1 MRITNKMMTNNVL
14 HNINNNKNLLSTLE
28 NQYSTGKKIQKPSD
42 DPIIAVRALKLR
54 TNLSEIT
61 QYVDKNIPDALS
73 WMDTT
78 ESSLGVIN
86 QVLRQMNTYCNQGA
100 NDTLTAEDRNSIVA
114 NLEEL
119 KQHIYQEGNSN
130 YAGRYV
136 FSGYKTDTPLVF
148 NEATNE
154 YSYRMTEPLSGED
167 IGAEFKTVNNVD
179 INAFD
184 KDNPDA
190 FDKTMPNQIQ
200 VYRLR
205 LGYGNLEAGKEE
217 NGVVTPNASIQYT
230 DGSTDAEGY
239 LIKQDL
245 PITAEKK
252 LTDPDVYQPGDDEV
266 HFIPETGELIFGKNV
281 YEKVRKSEHFDVTY
295 SKNEFKTNELRPEHY
310 FNCIRTADD
319 GTVLNFE
326 KMDLNYNIDPEI
338 TAKKGQEIQYE
349 VNFNQKLTINTQGDE
364 AFTHDIGRA
373 IDDIINAVSDVKET
387 EEKIAEVDKMLEDT
401 NLTPEQRKALEGIK
415 EQLTSEFTLR
425 TDIMQAAFAGGLSD
439 TIDMQD
445 KVNVAMSDLGGR
457 YNRLLLTEDRLGD
470 QQVDFEDLLSSNE
483 DVDLVDTIIKYTSAE
498 TIYNSSLSAASKLVQ
513 SFLLD
518 FL

>member
-54 TNLSEIT
+54 TNLSELT
-61 QYVDKNIPDALS
+61 QYVEKNIPDALS

-78 ESSLGVIN
+78 ESSLNVVNEI
-86 QVLRQMNTYCNQGA
+86 LRQMNTYCNQGA
-100 NDTLTAEDRNSIVA
+100 NDPLTAENRKSIVE
-114 NLEEL
+114 NLEQL

-148 NEATNE
+148 NEPTDE
-154 YSYRMTEPLSGED
+154 YTYTMTEPLCGDD
-167 IGAEFKTVNNVD
+167 ISAEYKIVNNVD

-190 FDKTMPNQIQ
+190 FDTTMPNQIQ
-200 VYRLR
+200 IYRMR
-205 LGYGNLEAGKEE
+205 LGYANLDAGATIE
-217 NGVVTPNASIQYT
+217 YT

-239 LIKQDL
+239 LIKQQI
-245 PITAEKK
+245 PITAEKT
-252 LTDPDVYQPGDDEV
+252 LTDPDAYQPGDDEV
-266 HFIPETGELIFGKNV
+266 YFIAETGELIFGKNV
-281 YEKVRKSEHFDVTY
+281 YEKVRKSEHIDVTY
-295 SKNEFKTNELRPEHY
+295 SKTEFETNELRPEHY
-310 FNCIRTADD
+310 FNCTRTSQD
-319 GTVLNFE
+319 GTEVLNFE
-326 KMDLNYNIDPEI
+326 KEDLNYSKEE
-338 TAKKGQEIQYE
+338 KFGVKEGQEIQYE

-373 IDDIINAVSDVKET
+373 IDDIINAVSDVQET
-387 EEKIAEVDKMLEDT
+387 EEKMAEVDKMLEDT

-439 TIDMQD
+439 TMEMQD
-445 KVNVAMSDLGGR
+445 MVNVAVSDLGGR
-457 YNRLLLTEDRLGD
+457 YNRLLLTQSRLGD

-513 SFLLD
+513 SSLLD

>member
-61 QYVDKNIPDALS
+61 QYVEKNIPDALS

-78 ESSLGVIN
+78 ESSLDVVNDI
-86 QVLRQMNTYCNQGA
+86 LRQMNTYCNQGA
-100 NDTLTAEDRNSIVA
+100 NDPLTAEDRNSIVE
-114 NLEEL
+114 NLEQL

-148 NEATNE
+148 NEPTDDYTYE
-154 YSYRMTEPLSGED
+154 MTEPLCGDD
-167 IGAEFKTVNNVD
+167 ISAEYKIVNNVN
-179 INAFD
+179 INDFD
-184 KDNPDA
+184 KENPDA

-200 VYRLR
+200 MYRMR
-205 LGYGNLEAGKEE
+205 LGYGNLEE
-217 NGVVTPNASIQYT
+217 GVSIQYT
-230 DGSTDAEGY
+230 DGNNTTDAEGY
-239 LIKQDL
+239 LVKTEL
-245 PITAEKK
+245 SVGNGAITEKK
-252 LTDPDVYQPGDDEV
+252 LTDPDAYQPGDDEV
-266 HFIPETGELIFGKNV
+266 YFIAETGELIFGKNM
-281 YEKVRKSEHFDVTY
+281 YEKVRKSEHIDVTY
-295 SKNEFKTNELRPEHY
+295 SKTKFETNDLRPEHY
-310 FNCIRTADD
+310 FNCTRTSED
-319 GTVLNFE
+319 GTEVLNFE
-326 KMDLNYNIDPEI
+326 KQDLNYNIEKKFG
-338 TAKKGQEIQYE
+338 AKEGQEIQYE
-349 VNFNQKLTINTQGDE
+349 VNFNQKLTINTQGSE

-373 IDDIINAVSDVKET
+373 IDDIINAVSDVQET
-387 EEKIAEVDKMLEDT
+387 EEKMAEVDKMLEDT

-439 TIDMQD
+439 TVDMQD

-457 YNRLLLTEDRLGD
+457 YNRLLLTQSRLGD

-513 SFLLD
+513 SSLLD

>member
-61 QYVDKNIPDALS
+61 QYTEKNIPDALS

-78 ESSLGVIN
+78 ESSLDVVNEI
-86 QVLRQMNTYCNQGA
+86 LRQMNTYCNQGA
-100 NDTLTAEDRNSIVA
+100 NDTLTAEDRNSIVE
-114 NLEEL
+114 NLEQL

-148 NEATNE
+148 NEPTDE
-154 YSYRMTEPLSGED
+154 YTYRITEPLCGED
-167 IGAEFKTVNNVD
+167 ISAEFKIVNNVD

-184 KDNPDA
+184 KENPDA

-200 VYRLR
+200 YYRLR
-205 LGYGNLEAGKEE
+205 LGYGNLESG
-217 NGVVTPNASIQYT
+217 ASLTYT

-239 LIKQDL
+239 YNKIDI
-245 PITAEKK
+245 PIVEKEMNA
-252 LTDPDVYQPGDDEV
+252 PEAYQPGDDEV
-266 HFIPETGELIFGKNV
+266 YFIAETGELIFGKKV
-281 YEKVRKSEHFDVTY
+281 YEKVRKSEHLDVTY
-295 SKNEFKTNELRPEHY
+295 SKKEFQTNDLRPEHY
-310 FNCIRTADD
+310 FNCTRTSAD
-319 GTVLNFE
+319 GTEVLTYE
-326 KMDLNYNIDPEI
+326 KEDLNYNIE
-338 TAKKGQEIQYE
+338 KKFGVKEGQEIQYE

-373 IDDIINAVSDVKET
+373 IDDIINAVSDVQET

-401 NLTPEQRKALEGIK
+401 NLTDEQRKALEGIK

-425 TDIMQAAFAGGLSD
+425 TDIMQAAFSGGLSD
-439 TIDMQD
+439 TMEMQD

-457 YNRLLLTEDRLGD
+457 YNRLLLTQSRLGD

-513 SFLLD
+513 SSLLD

>member
-61 QYVDKNIPDALS
+61 QYTEKNIPDALS

-78 ESSLGVIN
+78 ESSLDVIN
-86 QVLRQMNTYCNQGA
+86 DILRQMNTYCNQGA
-100 NDTLTAEDRNSIVA
+100 NDTLTAEDRNSIVE
-114 NLEEL
+114 NLEQL

-148 NEATNE
+148 NEPTNE
-154 YSYRMTEPLSGED
+154 YTYRITEPLCGDD
-167 IGAEFKTVNNVD
+167 ISAEYKIVNNVN
-179 INAFD
+179 INDFD
-184 KDNPDA
+184 KNNPDA

-200 VYRLR
+200 YYRMR
-205 LGYGNLEAGKEE
+205 LGYANLEPG
-217 NGVVTPNASIQYT
+217 ASLTYT

-239 LIKQDL
+239 YNKIDI
-245 PITAEKK
+245 PIVEKEMK
-252 LTDPDVYQPGDDEV
+252 DADAYQPGDDEV
-266 HFIPETGELIFGKNV
+266 YFIRETGELIYGKNV
-281 YEKVRKSEHFDVTY
+281 YEKVRKSEHIDVTY
-295 SKNEFKTNELRPEHY
+295 SKKEFQINDLRPEHY
-310 FNCIRTADD
+310 FNCTRTSED
-319 GTVLNFE
+319 GTEVLNFE
-326 KMDLNYNIDPEI
+326 KMDLNYNEKE
-338 TAKKGQEIQYE
+338 TFGAKKGQEIQYE

-373 IDDIINAVSDVKET
+373 IDDIINAVNDVKET
-387 EEKIAEVDKMLEDT
+387 EEKMAEVDKMLEDT
-401 NLTPEQRKALEGIK
+401 NLTPEQKKALEGIK

-439 TIDMQD
+439 TVEMQD
-445 KVNVAMSDLGGR
+445 KVNVAVSDLGGR
-457 YNRLLLTEDRLGD
+457 YNRLLLTQSRLGD

-513 SFLLD
+513 TSLLD

>member
-42 DPIIAVRALKLR
+42 DPIVAVRALKLR

-61 QYVDKNIPDALS
+61 QYTEKNIPDALS

-78 ESSLGVIN
+78 ESSLDVVNDI
-86 QVLRQMNTYCNQGA
+86 LRQMNTYCNQGA
-100 NDTLTAEDRNSIVA
+100 NDTLTAEDRNSIVE
-114 NLEEL
+114 NLEQL

-148 NEATNE
+148 NEPTNE
-154 YSYRMTEPLSGED
+154 YTYRITEPLCGDD
-167 IGAEFKTVNNVD
+167 ISAEYKIVNNVN
-179 INAFD
+179 INDFD
-184 KDNPDA
+184 KNNPDA

-200 VYRLR
+200 YYRMR
-205 LGYGNLEAGKEE
+205 LGYGNLEPG
-217 NGVVTPNASIQYT
+217 ASLTYT

-239 LIKQDL
+239 YNKIDI
-245 PITAEKK
+245 PIVEKEMN
-252 LTDPDVYQPGDDEV
+252 DADAYQPGDDEV
-266 HFIPETGELIFGKNV
+266 YFIKETGELIYGKNV
-281 YEKVRKSEHFDVTY
+281 YEKVRKSEHIDVTY
-295 SKNEFKTNELRPEHY
+295 SKKEFQINDLRPEHY
-310 FNCIRTADD
+310 FNCTRTSED
-319 GTVLNFE
+319 GTEVLNFE
-326 KMDLNYNIDPEI
+326 KTDLNYNEEEKFG
-338 TAKKGQEIQYE
+338 AKKGQEIQYE

-373 IDDIINAVSDVKET
+373 IDDIINAVNDVKET
-387 EEKIAEVDKMLEDT
+387 EEKMAEVDKMLEDT

-439 TIDMQD
+439 TVEMQD
-445 KVNVAMSDLGGR
+445 KVNVAVSDLGGR
-457 YNRLLLTEDRLGD
+457 YNRLLLTQSRLGD

-513 SFLLD
+513 TSLLD

>member
-42 DPIIAVRALKLR
+42 DPIVAVRALKLR
-54 TNLSEIT
+54 TNLSELN
-61 QYVDKNIPDALS
+61 QYVEKNIPDALS

-78 ESSLGVIN
+78 ESSLTVVNEI
-86 QVLRQMNTYCNQGA
+86 LRQMNTYCNQGA
-100 NDTLTAEDRNSIVA
+100 NDTLTAEDRNSIVE
-114 NLEEL
+114 NLEQL

-148 NEATNE
+148 NEPTDE
-154 YSYRMTEPLSGED
+154 YTYQITEPLCGDD
-167 IGAEFKTVNNVD
+167 ISAEFKIVNNVD
-179 INAFD
+179 INLFD
-184 KDNPDA
+184 KENPDA

-200 VYRLR
+200 FYRMR
-205 LGYGNLEAGKEE
+205 LGYGNLEE
-217 NGVVTPNASIQYT
+217 GVSIQYT

-239 LIKQDL
+239 LVKTEVSVANGGITQKQ
-245 PITAEKK
+245 
-252 LTDPDVYQPGDDEV
+252 LTDPDAYQPGDDEV
-266 HFIPETGELIFGKNV
+266 YFIAETGELVFGKNM
-281 YEKVRKSEHFDVTY
+281 YEKVRKSEHIDVTY
-295 SKNEFKTNELRPEHY
+295 TKQKFETNELRPEHY
-310 FNCIRTADD
+310 FNCTRTSED
-319 GTVLNFE
+319 GEVLNFE
-326 KMDLNYNIDPEI
+326 KEDLNYNIE
-338 TAKKGQEIQYE
+338 KKFGVKEGQEIQYE

-373 IDDIINAVSDVKET
+373 IDDIINAVSDVQET
-387 EEKIAEVDKMLEDT
+387 EEKMAEVDKMLEDT

-439 TIDMQD
+439 TVEMQD
-445 KVNVAMSDLGGR
+445 MVNVAVSDLGGR
-457 YNRLLLTEDRLGD
+457 YNRLLLTQSRLGD

-513 SFLLD
+513 SSLLD

>member
-54 TNLSEIT
+54 TNLSELN
-61 QYVDKNIPDALS
+61 QYVEKNIPDALS

-78 ESSLGVIN
+78 ESSLDVIN
-86 QVLRQMNTYCNQGA
+86 DILRQVNTYCNQGA
-100 NDTLTAEDRNSIVA
+100 NDTLTASDRDSIA
-114 NLEEL
+114 ENLEQL

-148 NEATNE
+148 NEPTDE
-154 YSYRMTEPLSGED
+154 YTYKMTEPLCGED
-167 IGAEFKTVNNVD
+167 ISAEFKVVNNVD

-184 KDNPDA
+184 KANPDA
-190 FDKTMPNQIQ
+190 FDTTMPNQIQ
-200 VYRLR
+200 IYRMR
-205 LGYGNLEAGKEE
+205 LGYSNLEPG
-217 NGVVTPNASIQYT
+217 ASIQYT
-230 DGSTDAEGY
+230 DGSTDAEGF
-239 LIKQDL
+239 LVKTEI
-245 PITAEKK
+245 PIAAEKK
-252 LTDPDVYQPGDDEV
+252 LTDPDAFQPGDDEV
-266 HFIPETGELIFGKNV
+266 YFIAETGELIFGKNV
-281 YEKVRKSEHFDVTY
+281 YEKVRKSEHIDVTY
-295 SKNEFKTNELRPEHY
+295 SKTKFETNDLRPEHY
-310 FNCIRTADD
+310 FNCTRTSAD
-319 GTVLNFE
+319 GTEVLNFE
-326 KMDLNYNIDPEI
+326 KEDLNYNIEEKFGARI
-338 TAKKGQEIQYE
+338 GQPIQYE

-387 EEKIAEVDKMLEDT
+387 EEKMAEVDKMLEDT

-439 TIDMQD
+439 TIEMQD
-445 KVNVAMSDLGGR
+445 KVNVAVSDLGGR
-457 YNRLLLTEDRLGD
+457 YNRLLLTQSRLGD

-483 DVDLVDTIIKYTSAE
+483 DVDLVDTIVKYTSAE

-513 SFLLD
+513 TSLLD

>member
-42 DPIIAVRALKLR
+42 DPIVAVRALKLR
-54 TNLSEIT
+54 TNLSELT
-61 QYVDKNIPDALS
+61 QYVEKNIPDALS

-78 ESSLGVIN
+78 ESSLDVITE
-86 QVLRQMNTYCNQGA
+86 VLREMNTYCNQGA
-100 NDTLTAEDRNSIVA
+100 NDPLTAENRKSIVT

-148 NEATNE
+148 DEPTSE
-154 YSYRMTEPLSGED
+154 YTYQMTEPLCGDD
-167 IGAEFKTVNNVD
+167 INAEFKVVNNVD

-184 KDNPDA
+184 KNDPDA

-200 VYRLR
+200 IYRMR
-205 LGYGNLEAGKEE
+205 LGYADLEPGATME
-217 NGVVTPNASIQYT
+217 YT
-230 DGSTDAEGY
+230 DGSMDAEGY
-239 LIKQDL
+239 LVKTGI
-245 PITAEKK
+245 PITEKK
-252 LTDPDVYQPGDDEV
+252 LTDADAYQPAEDEV
-266 HFIPETGELIFGKNV
+266 YFIAETGELIFGAAV
-281 YEKVRKSEHFDVTY
+281 YEKVRKSEHIDVTY
-295 SKNEFKTNELRPEHY
+295 TKKDFETNDLRPEHY
-310 FNCIRTADD
+310 FNCVRTSAD
-319 GTVLNFE
+319 GSEVLHFE
-326 KMDLNYNIDPEI
+326 KDDLDYNVN
-338 TAKKGQEIQYE
+338 KKQFGKVGQEIQYE
-349 VNFNQKLTINTQGDE
+349 VNFNQKLTINTQGCD

-373 IDDIINAVSDVKET
+373 IDDIINAVSDVTET
-387 EEKIAEVDKMLEDT
+387 EEKMAEVEKMLEDT

-425 TDIMQAAFAGGLSD
+425 TDIMQAAFAGGLTD
-439 TIDMQD
+439 TVKMQD
-445 KVNVAMSDLGGR
+445 MVSVAMSDLGGR
-457 YNRLLLTEDRLGD
+457 YNRLLLTESRLDD

-483 DVDLVDTIIKYTSAE
+483 DVDLVDIIVKYTSAE

-513 SFLLD
+513 TSLLD

>member
-54 TNLSEIT
+54 TNLSELT
-61 QYVDKNIPDALS
+61 QYVEKNIPDALS

-78 ESSLGVIN
+78 ESSLNVVNEI
-86 QVLRQMNTYCNQGA
+86 LRQMNTYCNQGA
-100 NDTLTAEDRNSIVA
+100 NDPLTAENRKSIVE
-114 NLEEL
+114 NLEQL

-148 NEATNE
+148 NEPTDE
-154 YSYRMTEPLSGED
+154 YTYTMTEPLCGDD
-167 IGAEFKTVNNVD
+167 ISAEYKIVNNVD

-184 KDNPDA
+184 KENPDA
-190 FDKTMPNQIQ
+190 FDTTMPNQIQ
-200 VYRLR
+200 IYRMR
-205 LGYGNLEAGKEE
+205 LGYANLDAGATIE
-217 NGVVTPNASIQYT
+217 YT
-230 DGSTDAEGY
+230 DGSTDAEDY
-239 LIKQDL
+239 LIKQQIS
-245 PITAEKK
+245 ITAEKT
-252 LTDPDVYQPGDDEV
+252 LTDPDAYQPGDDEV
-266 HFIPETGELIFGKNV
+266 YFIAETGELIFGKNV
-281 YEKVRKSEHFDVTY
+281 YEKVRKSEHIDVTY
-295 SKNEFKTNELRPEHY
+295 SKTEFETNELRPEHY
-310 FNCIRTADD
+310 FNCTRTSQD
-319 GTVLNFE
+319 GTEVLNFE
-326 KMDLNYNIDPEI
+326 KEDLNYNIEE
-338 TAKKGQEIQYE
+338 KFGVKEGQEIQYE

-373 IDDIINAVSDVKET
+373 IDDIINAVSDVQET
-387 EEKIAEVDKMLEDT
+387 EEKMAEVDKMLEDT

-439 TIDMQD
+439 TMEMQD
-445 KVNVAMSDLGGR
+445 MVNVAVSDLGGR
-457 YNRLLLTEDRLGD
+457 YNRLLLTQSRLGD

-513 SFLLD
+513 SSLLD

>member
-61 QYVDKNIPDALS
+61 QYTEKNIPDALS

-78 ESSLGVIN
+78 ESSLDVVNDI
-86 QVLRQMNTYCNQGA
+86 LRQMNTYCNQGA
-100 NDTLTAEDRNSIVA
+100 NDTLTAEDRNSIVE
-114 NLEEL
+114 NLEQL

-148 NEATNE
+148 NEPTDE
-154 YSYRMTEPLSGED
+154 YTYRITEPLCGDD
-167 IGAEFKTVNNVD
+167 ISAEFKIVNNVD

-184 KDNPDA
+184 KNNPDA

-200 VYRLR
+200 YYRMR
-205 LGYGNLEAGKEE
+205 LGYANLEPGA
-217 NGVVTPNASIQYT
+217 TLTYT

-239 LIKQDL
+239 YNKIDI
-245 PITAEKK
+245 PITEKGMN
-252 LTDPDVYQPGDDEV
+252 DADAYQPGEDEV
-266 HFIPETGELIFGKNV
+266 YFIRETGELIYGKNA
-281 YEKVRKSEHFDVTY
+281 YEKVRKSEHIDVTY
-295 SKNEFKTNELRPEHY
+295 SKKEFQINDLRPEHY
-310 FNCIRTADD
+310 FNCTRTNAD
-319 GTVLNFE
+319 GSEVLNFE
-326 KMDLNYNIDPEI
+326 KMDLNYNEEEKFG
-338 TAKKGQEIQYE
+338 AKKGQEIQYE

-387 EEKIAEVDKMLEDT
+387 EEKMAEVDKMLEDT

-445 KVNVAMSDLGGR
+445 KVNVAVSDLGGR
-457 YNRLLLTEDRLGD
+457 YNRLLLTQGRLGD

-513 SFLLD
+513 TSLLD

>member
-61 QYVDKNIPDALS
+61 QYVEKNIPDALS

-78 ESSLGVIN
+78 ESSLDVVNDI
-86 QVLRQMNTYCNQGA
+86 LRQMNTYCNQGA
-100 NDTLTAEDRNSIVA
+100 NDPLTAEDRASIVE
-114 NLEEL
+114 NLEQL
-119 KQHIYQEGNSN
+119 KQHVYQEGNSN

-148 NEATNE
+148 NEPTDE
-154 YSYRMTEPLSGED
+154 YTYTMTEPLCGED
-167 IGAEFKTVNNVD
+167 VTAEFKIVNNVD

-184 KDNPDA
+184 KENPGA

-200 VYRLR
+200 IYRMR
-205 LGYGNLEAGKEE
+205 LGYGNLESGATIE
-217 NGVVTPNASIQYT
+217 YT

-239 LIKQDL
+239 LVKTAL
-245 PITAEKK
+245 PITAEKT
-252 LTDPDVYQPGDDEV
+252 LTDPDAYQPGDDEV
-266 HFIPETGELIFGKNV
+266 HFIRETGELIFGKNV
-281 YEKVRKSEHFDVTY
+281 YEKIRKSEHIDVTY
-295 SKNEFKTNELRPEHY
+295 SKKEFQTNDLRPEHY
-310 FNCIRTADD
+310 FNCTRTSEDE
-319 GTVLNFE
+319 TEVITFE
-326 KMDLNYNIDPEI
+326 KQNLNYNIDEPFGVTE
-338 TAKKGQEIQYE
+338 GQPIQYE
-349 VNFNQKLTINTQGDE
+349 VNFNQKLTINTEGNA

-373 IDDIINAVSDVKET
+373 IDDIINAVSDVQET
-387 EEKIAEVDKMLEDT
+387 EEKMAEVDKMLEDT

-425 TDIMQAAFAGGLSD
+425 TDIMQVAFAGGLSD
-439 TIDMQD
+439 TVDMQD
-445 KVNVAMSDLGGR
+445 KVNVAVSDLGGR
-457 YNRLLLTEDRLGD
+457 YNRLLLTQSRLGD

-513 SFLLD
+513 SSLLD

>member
-61 QYVDKNIPDALS
+61 QYTEKNIPDALS

-78 ESSLGVIN
+78 ESSLDVVNEI
-86 QVLRQMNTYCNQGA
+86 LRQMNTYCNQGA
-100 NDTLTAEDRNSIVA
+100 NDTLTAEDRDSIVE
-114 NLEEL
+114 NLEQL

-148 NEATNE
+148 NEPTDE
-154 YSYRMTEPLSGED
+154 YTYKITEPLCGED
-167 IGAEFKTVNNVD
+167 ISAEFKIVNNVD

-184 KDNPDA
+184 KENPDA

-200 VYRLR
+200 YYRLR
-205 LGYGNLEAGKEE
+205 LGYNNLEPG
-217 NGVVTPNASIQYT
+217 ASIEYT

-239 LIKQDL
+239 LVKTQI
-245 PITAEKK
+245 PITAEKT
-252 LTDPDVYQPGDDEV
+252 LTDPDAYQPGDDEV
-266 HFIPETGELIFGKNV
+266 YFIAETGELIFGKNV
-281 YEKVRKSEHFDVTY
+281 YEKVRKSEHLDVTY
-295 SKNEFKTNELRPEHY
+295 SKKEFQTNELRPEHY
-310 FNCIRTADD
+310 FNCTRTSAD
-319 GTVLNFE
+319 GTEVLTYE
-326 KMDLNYNIDPEI
+326 KEDLNYNID
-338 TAKKGQEIQYE
+338 KKFGVKEGQEIQYE

-373 IDDIINAVSDVKET
+373 IDDIINAVSDVQET
-387 EEKIAEVDKMLEDT
+387 EEKMKEVDKMLEDT

-439 TIDMQD
+439 TMEMQD

-457 YNRLLLTEDRLGD
+457 YNRLLLTQSRLGD

-513 SFLLD
+513 SSLLD